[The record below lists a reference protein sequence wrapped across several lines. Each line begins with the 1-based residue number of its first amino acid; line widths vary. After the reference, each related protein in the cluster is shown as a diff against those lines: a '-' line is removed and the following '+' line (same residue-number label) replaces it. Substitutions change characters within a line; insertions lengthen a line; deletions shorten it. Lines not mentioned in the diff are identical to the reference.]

1 MQDIY
6 IINRSSNGGIA
17 RVEGLKCVLCG
28 MDVGSTPAVSVRSSP
43 GSSTIPKP

>member
-17 RVEGLKCVLCG
+17 RVEGLKPVLCG
-28 MDVGSTPAVSVRSSP
+28 MDVGSTPASL